1 MRVKYQSPK
10 WQQGAAIITA
20 LLIVVI
26 VATVAATLLAQ
37 QSASL
42 TRVTRATERT
52 QLILHANTTLEW
64 ARTALLMQ
72 QKNSTYISLAQP
84 WAQGLVARPIETAT
98 AVGAL
103 RDAQSKFNIN
113 NLIDAGGK
121 RRDVDVEIFTRLLTA
136 LKLDGTIA
144 NAIVDWLDSDDDIAN
159 PGGAENSYYWSQRPS
174 YRAPNRAVLTID
186 EIRRVKGI
194 KGIDDDI
201 FNTLIAYVTALPTPN
216 GERTRINVNT
226 ASSELLQAVLN
237 TSSPEDVTELIRR
250 RELPYSTIEDLKERN
265 KTVKPA
271 VVDQFLDT
279 KSRYFEASLAITG
292 EVAQVRLA
300 ALLQLQNASTPAAAT
315 TWPAII
321 WLKEE

>member
-1 MRVKYQSPK
+1 MRVKYRSHK
-10 WQQGAAIITA
+10 RQQGAAIITA

-26 VATVAATLLAQ
+26 VATVATALLAQ
-37 QSASL
+37 QSESL

-64 ARTALLMQ
+64 ARTALLLQ

-98 AVGAL
+98 AVGSL

-113 NLIDAGGK
+113 NLIDASGK
-121 RRDVDVEIFTRLLTA
+121 RRDADVEIFTRLLTA
-136 LKLDGTIA
+136 LKLDSAIA
-144 NAIVDWLDSDDDIAN
+144 NAIVDWLDSDDDVSN
-159 PGGAENSYYWSQRPS
+159 PGGAENDYYWRLRPG
-174 YRAPNRAVLTID
+174 YRAPNRGVLIID
-186 EIRRVKGI
+186 EIRRI
-194 KGIDDDI
+194 KGIDDDT
-201 FNTLIAYVTALPTPN
+201 FNALIAFVTAIPTQN
-216 GERTRINVNT
+216 GERTRININT

-237 TSSPEDVTELIRR
+237 TSSVEDVTELIRR

-271 VVDQFLDT
+271 IVDQFLDT

-300 ALLQLQNASTPAAAT
+300 ALLQLQNVSSPAAAT
-315 TWPAII
+315 MWPAII